1 MGHGGETGPDNDIVK
16 RIIERTG
23 ADVMGRRMF
32 GEGEVGWPEEAPF
45 HHDVFVVTH
54 QPREP
59 WVRTGTTFHFV
70 FDGQTGLDA
79 ATTHLAYRVKG

>member
-32 GEGEVGWPEEAPF
+32 GEG
-45 HHDVFVVTH
+45 
-54 QPREP
+54 
-59 WVRTGTTFHFV
+59 
-70 FDGQTGLDA
+70 LDA